1 MPRGGCDMKI
11 HGSGVRVGWLVLA
24 AALGVSS
31 SARAQRTGDGFLFAQ
46 PTGSFAIRAGFARP
60 NASSDIYSFIA
71 DELTLSKASFGAIS
85 LAGDLSFRATPRL
98 DIVLSV
104 GWSGSS
110 APSEMRHWL
119 GPNDVPIVQTTSLQ
133 RVPLTASV
141 KWYVT
146 PPGRSV
152 GRFAWVPARYALFV
166 GVGGGVM
173 YYRLHQSGDFVSF
186 ADSTIFS
193 DVFDAS
199 GWTGTAH
206 GFAGVDVALGPR
218 FVLSGEA
225 RYTLAKGSLGNDFSG
240 FDRIDLSGFS
250 LTAGVA
256 LRF

>member
-1 MPRGGCDMKI
+1 MAIR
-11 HGSGVRVGWLVLA
+11 GSGVWVGGLVLA
-24 AALGVSS
+24 ATLWSVPA
-31 SARAQRTGDGFLFAQ
+31 ARAQRTGDGFLFGQ
-46 PTGSFAIRAGFARP
+46 PKGSFGVRAGFALP
-60 NASSDIYSFIA
+60 DAGSDIYSFLT
-71 DELTLSKASFGAIS
+71 DELTLTKASFGAFS
-85 LAGDLSFRATPRL
+85 LAGDLSVRVASRL
-98 DIVLSV
+98 DIVLSA
-104 GWSGSS
+104 GWSGSN

-119 GPNDVPIVQTTSLQ
+119 GPNDVPIAQTTSLQ

-166 GVGGGVM
+166 GAGGGAM
-173 YYRLHQSGDFVSF
+173 YYRLHQSGDFVNF
-186 ADSTIFS
+186 VDTTIFS

-199 GWTGTAH
+199 GWTATAH
-206 GFAGVDVALGPR
+206 VFAGVDVALGPSL
-218 FVLSGEA
+218 VLSGEA
-225 RYTLAKGSLGNDFSG
+225 RYALAKGSLGADFSG